1 MKYTLQSSSKKDMNT
16 LIKYNLNTILEYANN
31 LSKEELIRINTYVKD
46 EVNNQINNYQ
56 LINING
62 KICGCILVKNK
73 DDGVIIDELYL
84 EEEYRNK
91 GIGTDLINNVI
102 TNNKIVY
109 LWVYKD
115 NVKAISLYK
124 RLGFLIINETKNRY
138 YMKYI

>member
-16 LIKYNLNTILEYANN
+16 LIKFNLNTILEYANN

-62 KICGCILVKNK
+62 KICGCILVENK

>member
-1 MKYTLQSSSKKDMNT
+1 MNT
-16 LIKYNLNTILEYANN
+16 LIKYKLNTILEYASN
-31 LSKEELIRINTYVKD
+31 LSNEELNKINTYVKD
-46 EVNNQINNYQ
+46 EVNNQIDNYR

-62 KICGCILVKNK
+62 KICGCILVENK